1 MTTGPVSFLK
11 NICIA
16 EFLIAEYL
24 NVQQAFTKNDI
35 VIDMLIQLRNNN
47 VYFFSV
53 ETPVLFM
60 M

>member
-1 MTTGPVSFLK
+1 MTTEPVLFLK